1 MRRLSVSLLAL
12 AAMSSLAAAQTT
24 APSTPSSPPA
34 TTAPAAPPLAA
45 PGATTAPSSPTA
57 GATGGF
63 FANVQPNELMTSNL
77 IDLDVYNQANEK
89 IGEIE
94 DMILDN
100 NKTVRAI
107 VIGVGG
113 FLGIGER
120 HVAVEPSAVQ
130 VARDNN
136 GNWRAVVNAT
146 REQLRTAPEFR
157 YKGAWDD

>member
-1 MRRLSVSLLAL
+1 MRHLSVSLLAL

-24 APSTPSSPPA
+24 APTTPSSPPA
-34 TTAPAAPPLAA
+34 TTAP
-45 PGATTAPSSPTA
+45 TTAPSSPTA
-57 GATGGF
+57 GATGGL

-77 IDLDVYNQANEK
+77 IDLDVYNHANEK

-100 NKTVRAI
+100 NKTARAI